1 MIAGETSIVREQI
14 SPTTA
19 AGDRANSQR
28 AKGLPKVVEGS
39 LPPAKELRICAH
51 ERECLTAFSLS
62 LYLSLSLSHSVS
74 NRIRSLSRIHTP
86 TQREKEER
94 SIHLERCV

>member
-62 LYLSLSLSHSVS
+62 LYLSLSLSL
-74 NRIRSLSRIHTP
+74 SLC
-86 TQREKEER
+86 
-94 SIHLERCV
+94 L

>member
-1 MIAGETSIVREQI
+1 MIAGETSIVCEQI

-62 LYLSLSLSHSVS
+62 LYISLSLSLTL
-74 NRIRSLSRIHTP
+74 SLIESALCRAFTH
-86 TQREKEER
+86 QDKERRKKEAYT
-94 SIHLERCV
+94 